1 MGNTII
7 LRKVLE
13 ELEKSEPNISY
24 VRGMVETLV
33 SLEPDSF
40 ALQNNGDL
48 RPIPVP
54 GKTVTH
60 VASLGPLVDPS
71 IPPPPPGMAKI
82 LDEANKNIG

>member
-7 LRKVLE
+7 LKKVLE

-33 SLEPDSF
+33 SLNDKEAPTVS
-40 ALQNNGDL
+40 ASYIVTPKVS
-48 RPIPVP
+48 PIPP
-54 GKTVTH
+54 TFQPT
-60 VASLGPLVDPS
+60 DPS

-82 LDEANKNIG
+82 LEDASKNIG